1 MRIEKDIGIT
11 ESLTIFDATMPPGK
25 GVLDPITIILRDF
38 GGSGQIIVECYGAAW
53 SHWFGAIG
61 NRSLRKFI
69 SEVDKHYLSGK
80 LVCTTIR
87 SDKKRERDYVMHIAD
102 AIIDAMKANTQ

>member
-1 MRIEKDIGIT
+1 MRICRDIGIT
-11 ESLTIFDATMPPGK
+11 ESMTIFDAAMPPGK
-25 GVLDPITIILRDF
+25 GALDPITVILRDF

-61 NRSLRKFI
+61 NCSLHKFI
-69 SEVDKHYLSGK
+69 SEVDKHYLSDK

-87 SDKKRERDYVMHIAD
+87 SDKKRERDYVLHIA
-102 AIIDAMKANTQ
+102 ASIIEAMKGSS